1 MISLYLLILVVHQIP
16 IKEIHVATA
25 QRYAAAAFRDGL
37 TETTIHD
44 LASLACWGRHQQ
56 NTERDLHRWIPS
68 AYDSK
73 LSTHSTS
80 LEIYNPDSAKIE
92 QLEVPILLASDV
104 LHSLWA
110 KQNPKLWDVCI
121 GTTAEKCKD
130 FWQYAQQDWASDHPV
145 IQSVG
150 CINIYSVNMC
160 FLFHPQSFDFLIG
173 LHIMNSPATWR
184 A

>member
-1 MISLYLLILVVHQIP
+1 MISLYLLDLVVHQIP

-104 LHSLWA
+104 LHSLT
-110 KQNPKLWDVCI
+110 L
-121 GTTAEKCKD
+121 
-130 FWQYAQQDWASDHPV
+130 
-145 IQSVG
+145 
-150 CINIYSVNMC
+150 
-160 FLFHPQSFDFLIG
+160 
-173 LHIMNSPATWR
+173 
-184 A
+184 